1 MKINELNLTK
11 IIPIFPLDLV
21 LFPRQELP
29 LRIFEPRYKQLVDD
43 CMLGDGQFGVCLVD
57 PNKQICGWNGPKT
70 IGTIAKITKCEDVEM
85 DGMQLHIQT
94 IGRSKFKI
102 KKIIPPSIPLPEN
115 YDPYSIEGHQ
125 KISDLNEKSHDN
137 EKMYLKAEVELIP
150 EIDEHISLNQWEYM
164 VDLWKKKTIKQALPQ
179 VIEPSALDQVLKQ
192 YYLTTETPT
201 IDYVYSLA
209 ALGAGD
215 PNELQPILE
224 AESMDKLIQ
233 EFQRLMAINNP

>member
-1 MKINELNLTK
+1 LTLTK
-11 IIPIFPLDLV
+11 ILPIFPLDLV

-43 CMLGDGQFGVCLVD
+43 CMLSDGQFGVCLVD
-57 PNKQICGWNGPKT
+57 SSNQIRGWNGPKN

-94 IGRSKFKI
+94 IGRSKFRITKV
-102 KKIIPPSIPLPEN
+102 IPPSIALPEN

-125 KISDLNEKSHDN
+125 QISDLNEKSHDDR
-137 EKMYLKAEVELIP
+137 KMYLKAEVELIP
-150 EIDEHISLNQWEYM
+150 EIDEHITLNQWEHL

-179 VIEPSALDQVLKQ
+179 IIEPPALDQILEQ

-209 ALGAGD
+209 ALGAED

-224 AESMDKLIQ
+224 ANSMEGLIQ
-233 EFQRLMAINNP
+233 KFQRLMQ